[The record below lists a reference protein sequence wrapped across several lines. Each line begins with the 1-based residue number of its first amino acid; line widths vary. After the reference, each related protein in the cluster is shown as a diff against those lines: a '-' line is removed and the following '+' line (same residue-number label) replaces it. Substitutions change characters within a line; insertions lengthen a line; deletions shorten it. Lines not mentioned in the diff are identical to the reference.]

1 VIEHISLQLCCLN
14 FLYANTYTFFTCS
27 TVSFST
33 VTCSTLTHTTGRAV
47 CPTAGTEGRA
57 TIPKF
62 TTGSFTKIVNYRAT
76 GSH

>member
-1 VIEHISLQLCCLN
+1 MFVRLATSLKLRIRS
-14 FLYANTYTFFTCS
+14 TCVPPKGKS
-27 TVSFST
+27 TNVLMGMT
-33 VTCSTLTHTTGRAV
+33 VGRAV

-76 GSH
+76 GDY

>member
-1 VIEHISLQLCCLN
+1 MFYS
-14 FLYANTYTFFTCS
+14 YT
-27 TVSFST
+27 
-33 VTCSTLTHTTGRAV
+33 HTGRAV

-76 GSH
+76 GDYTDIHNNITPSIHIYMLLSLLVYVV